1 MRYAVGIDLGT
12 TNSVVAFAPLGSDP
26 PAVPTLLPLPQIVT
40 PSVVEPRPLLP
51 SYLYI
56 GTAEEAAAG
65 TLDLPWA
72 RQREWVV
79 GSFARRQAADV
90 PARTVAA
97 TKSWLAYPRVDRRQ
111 PILPWGAPA
120 EIAKV
125 SPVEASRRFLEHVVA
140 AWTAAMPDVPLAQQ
154 HVVLTVPASFD
165 ASAREL
171 TREAALGAGLPAELV
186 LLEEP
191 QAALYAWLADAGERW
206 RRRVK
211 VGDMILVCDVGGGT
225 TDFTLIG
232 VGEEAGELVLRRLA
246 VGNHTLVGGDNMDLA
261 LAHLVRGAFAERGI
275 HLDAW
280 QSVALWHACR
290 DAKEALLAEEGPAT
304 HPVSVLGRGTRV
316 VGGAVSVDLD
326 RKTAVD
332 LLLDGFFPLCG
343 LDERPAPRPRIGIPG
358 TRPAVRG
365 RCRRSRGTSRR
376 FSPPTA
382 ICRATNGR
390 PGRPTCSS
398 TAASSRR
405 RPCASACSRCSAG
418 GFAGARPLP
427 LEGSHD
433 LENAVARGSA
443 YYGAVKQGRGVRI
456 RGGTARAYYVGVET
470 AGPAVPGLPRPVSAL
485 CVLPF
490 GIEEGTELD
499 VPGASIGLVV
509 GEPAR
514 FRIFSSSV
522 RKQDRPGDVVPGWPE
537 GELAETDSMEATL
550 ASAENAEPLYVPVR
564 FHSRITELGV
574 FELWC
579 VSTVAAD
586 RWKLEF
592 NVRGDP
598 EAA

>member
-1 MRYAVGIDLGT
+1 MTYAVGIDLGT
-12 TNSVVAFAPLGSDP
+12 TNSVVAFAPLGSDT
-26 PAVPTLLPLPQIVT
+26 PAAPTLLPVPQLVGPGT
-40 PSVVEPRPLLP
+40 VEPRPMLP
-51 SYLYI
+51 SYLYA

-72 RQREWVV
+72 RRRDWAV
-79 GSFARRQAADV
+79 GAFARRQAADV

-120 EIAKV
+120 EVTKV
-125 SPVEASRRFLEHVVA
+125 SPVEASRRFLEHLVA
-140 AWTAAMPDVPLAQQ
+140 VWTAAVPDAPLERQQ
-154 HVVLTVPASFD
+154 VVLTVPASFD

-171 TREAALGAGLPAELV
+171 TREAALGAGLPANLV

-191 QAALYAWLADAGERW
+191 QAALYAWLADAGARW

-211 VGDMILVCDVGGGT
+211 VGDVILVCDVGGGT

-232 VGEEAGELVLRRLA
+232 VAEEAGDLVLRRLA
-246 VGNHTLVGGDNMDLA
+246 VGHHTLVGGDNMDLA
-261 LAHLVRGAFAERGI
+261 LAHLVRGAFVERGVQ
-275 HLDAW
+275 LDAW

-290 DAKEALLAEEGPAT
+290 DAKEALLDEDGPAT
-304 HPVSVLGRGTRV
+304 HPVTVLGRGTRV
-316 VGGAVSVDLD
+316 VGGAVSVDVD

-332 LLLDGFFPLCG
+332 LLLNGFFPACG
-343 LDERPAPRPRIGIPG
+343 LGERPATRQASGFRELGLPFEADTGITRHLAAFLASHGDLPG
-358 TRPAVRG
+358 HEGVA
-365 RCRRSRGTSRR
+365 
-376 FSPPTA
+376 
-382 ICRATNGR
+382 
-390 PGRPTCSS
+390 RPTHVLFN
-398 TAASSRR
+398 
-405 RPCASACSRCSAG
+405 G
-418 GFAGARPLP
+418 GVFKAPALRERVLEVLGGWFPGAPP
-427 LEGSHD
+427 VALEGSPD
-433 LENAVARGSA
+433 LEYAVARGSA
-443 YYGAVKQGRGVRI
+443 YYGAVKEGRGVRI

-470 AGPAVPGLPRPVSAL
+470 AGLAVPGLPRPVSAL

-499 VPGASIGLVV
+499 VPGDPIGLMV

-514 FRIFSSSV
+514 FRIFSSPV
-522 RKQDRPGDVVPGWPE
+522 RKEDRPGDVVQGWRE

-550 ASAENAEPLYVPVR
+550 GSETNPEQAYVPVR
-564 FHSRITELGV
+564 FQSRITELGI

-579 VSTVAAD
+579 VSTVAED

-592 NVRGDP
+592 NVREDA

>member
-1 MRYAVGIDLGT
+1 MTYAVGIDLGT
-12 TNSVVAFAPLGSDP
+12 TNSVVAFAPLGSDT
-26 PAVPTLLPLPQIVT
+26 PAAPTLLPVPQLVGPGT
-40 PSVVEPRPLLP
+40 VEPRPMLP
-51 SYLYI
+51 SYLYA

-72 RQREWVV
+72 RRRDWAV
-79 GSFARRQAADV
+79 GAFARRQAADV

-120 EIAKV
+120 DVTKV
-125 SPVEASRRFLEHVVA
+125 SPVEASRRFLEHLVA
-140 AWTAAMPDVPLAQQ
+140 VWTAAVPDAPLERQQ
-154 HVVLTVPASFD
+154 VVLTVPASFD

-171 TREAALGAGLPAELV
+171 TREAALGAGLPANLV

-191 QAALYAWLADAGERW
+191 QAALYAWLADAGARW

-211 VGDMILVCDVGGGT
+211 VGDVILVCDVGGGT

-232 VGEEAGELVLRRLA
+232 VAEQAGELVLRRLA

-261 LAHLVRGAFAERGI
+261 LAHLVREAFAERGV

-290 DAKEALLAEEGPAT
+290 DAKETLLGEDGPVT
-304 HPVSVLGRGTRV
+304 HPVTVLGRGTRV
-316 VGGAVSVDLD
+316 VGGTVSVDVD
-326 RKTAVD
+326 RKTVVD
-332 LLLDGFFPLCG
+332 LLLNGFFPTCG
-343 LDERPAPRPRIGIPG
+343 LGERPAARQASGFRELGLPFEADTGI
-358 TRPAVRG
+358 TRHLAAFLAGHGDLPAHEG
-365 RCRRSRGTSRR
+365 
-376 FSPPTA
+376 A
-382 ICRATNGR
+382 A
-390 PGRPTCSS
+390 RPTHVLFN
-398 TAASSRR
+398 
-405 RPCASACSRCSAG
+405 G
-418 GFAGARPLP
+418 GVFKAPALRERVLEVLGGWFPGAPP
-427 LEGSHD
+427 VALEGSPD
-433 LENAVARGSA
+433 LEYAVARGSA
-443 YYGAVKQGRGVRI
+443 YYGAVKEGRGVRI

-499 VPGASIGLVV
+499 VPGDPIGLMV

-514 FRIFSSSV
+514 FRIFSSPV
-522 RKQDRPGDVVPGWPE
+522 RKEDRPGDVVQGWRE

-550 ASAENAEPLYVPVR
+550 GSETNPEQAYVPVR
-564 FHSRITELGV
+564 FQSRITELGI

-579 VSTVAAD
+579 VSTVAED

-592 NVRGDP
+592 NVREDA

>member
-225 TDFTLIG
+225 TDFTLID

-326 RKTAVD
+326 RKMAVD

-343 LDERPAPRPRIGIPG
+343 LDERPAPRPPSGFRELGLPFEADAGITRHLAAFLAAHRDLPG
-358 TRPAVRG
+358 DQ
-365 RCRRSRGTSRR
+365 
-376 FSPPTA
+376 
-382 ICRATNGR
+382 RAA
-390 PGRPTCSS
+390 RPTHVLFNGGVFK
-398 TAASSRR
+398 APALRERVLEVLSRWF
-405 RPCASACSRCSAG
+405 P
-418 GFAGARPLP
+418 GARPLP

-490 GIEEGTELD
+490 GTEEGTELD

-579 VSTVAAD
+579 VSTVADD